1 MTGKEILYIG
11 DPMCSWCWGFAP
23 VIASIYDE
31 FSKKIPI
38 SLTLGG
44 LHAYDNFPMSEDY
57 KSKIKHH
64 WEDVNKMTGANFD
77 YRFFD
82 RKEFIL
88 DTEPACRAVVTVK
101 HLRKG
106 KEISFYEKISRSFY
120 LENRDTTNINTFKSI
135 CIEEDLNFTEFSIIF
150 HSDEVKKKTAEDFAY
165 TKAIGVNGFPTLIAK
180 DNEKLA
186 LISSGYQ
193 PYSILQP
200 IIKNWINHNSKI
212 RF

>member
-1 MTGKEILYIG
+1 MTDKEILYIG

-23 VIASIYDE
+23 VITNIYEE

-44 LHAYDNFPMSEDY
+44 LHAHDNFPMSEEY
-57 KSKIKHH
+57 KANIKHH
-64 WEDVNKMTGANFD
+64 WEDVNKMTGATFD

-82 RKEFIL
+82 REGFIL
-88 DTEPACRAVVTVK
+88 NTEPACRAVVAVR
-101 HLRKG
+101 HMRKS

-120 LENRDTTNINTFKSI
+120 SENKDTTNIKTYKSL
-135 CIEEDLNFTEFSIIF
+135 CIEEGLDFKEFSLIF
-150 HSDEVKKKTAEDFAY
+150 HSDEIKRKTAEDFAY
-165 TKAIGVNGFPTLIAK
+165 TKNIGVSGFPTLIAK

-200 IIKNWINHNSKI
+200 IIKNWMHNNS
-212 RF
+212 